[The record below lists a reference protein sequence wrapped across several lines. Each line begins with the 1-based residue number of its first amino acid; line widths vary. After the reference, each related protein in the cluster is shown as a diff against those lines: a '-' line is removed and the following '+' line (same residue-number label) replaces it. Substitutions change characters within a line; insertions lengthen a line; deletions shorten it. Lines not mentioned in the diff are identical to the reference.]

1 MNLSQKSAEI
11 DVVILCGGVGKRLR
25 DVINDR
31 PKVMAEING
40 RPFLDILINF
50 VAGYGFRRF
59 ILCIGY
65 MGDKIRQY
73 YQAKAGSMNIL
84 FSEEEEL
91 LGTGG
96 AIKNAE
102 PLIQSSTFLVM
113 NGDSFCPLNLC
124 GFVDFHFTKR
134 ALLSMVLANIE
145 QAGDCG
151 IIELDDS
158 KRIIT
163 FDEKGCGKKGLVNA
177 GVYLFDKSV
186 LSLIP
191 ADTPYSLE
199 YDLFPK
205 VTAREFY
212 GYVTRESFID
222 IGTPERFEKAKED
235 LLRERA

>member
-1 MNLSQKSAEI
+1 MGIASKSEEI
-11 DVVILCGGVGKRLR
+11 DVVILCGGKGKRLR
-25 DVINDR
+25 NVVNDR

-40 RPFLDILINF
+40 RPFLDIIISF

-73 YQAKAGSMNIL
+73 YQAKNDSTNIL
-84 FSEEEEL
+84 FSEEEEP

-102 PLIQSSTFLVM
+102 PLIQSSPFLVL
-113 NGDSFCPLNLC
+113 NGDSFCPLDLHK
-124 GFVDFHFTKR
+124 FIDFHFTKR
-134 ALLSMVLANIE
+134 ALLSMALANTE
-145 QAGDCG
+145 QASDCG
-151 IIELDDS
+151 VIELDDS
-158 KRIIT
+158 KRIIA
-163 FDEKGCGKKGLVNA
+163 FDEKGRKKKGLVNA
-177 GVYLFDKSV
+177 GVYLFDKSI

-191 ADTPYSLE
+191 SDTSYSLE

-205 VTAREFY
+205 ITAREFY